1 MSIVKGLKDLNK
13 ALDKPS
19 YSGGDENK
27 GRWLKVEDG
36 ESVKIRFLQ
45 ELDPDSPTY
54 NDKLGCGFIAL
65 EHTNPKDYRRKALD
79 TMESEGRDWA
89 NEQHRKDP
97 KAGWKARTR
106 LYINVLVDDGKE
118 EPYVAVLNTHVNK
131 DNVRNGFFELD
142 WNDHFVL
149 KLKQE
154 GYGYDGDKDEE
165 IVDRWFREL
174 CANVVVDENLPEVN
188 TGVIDI
194 QSVKRN
200 NR

>member
-1 MSIVKGLKDLNK
+1 MNK
-13 ALDKPS
+13 WIEKLFGID
-19 YSGGDENK
+19 
-27 GRWLKVEDG
+27 
-36 ESVKIRFLQ
+36 KIRAETEASLKAASEATKIEQ
-45 ELDPDSPTY
+45 DAIAAAKKATQAEEES
-54 NDKLGCGFIAL
+54 KLTA
-65 EHTNPKDYRRKALD
+65 KDRANRK
-79 TMESEGRDWA
+79 
-89 NEQHRKDP
+89 NEP
-97 KAGWKARTR
+97 W
-106 LYINVLVDDGKE
+106 VS
-118 EPYVAVLNTHVNK
+118 VLNTHINQ

>member
-1 MSIVKGLKDLNK
+1 MRRFIEKLFGIDKIKAETEASLK
-13 ALDKPS
+13 AAA
-19 YSGGDENK
+19 EAT
-27 GRWLKVEDG
+27 
-36 ESVKIRFLQ
+36 KIAQDATAAAERATQ
-45 ELDPDSPTY
+45 AEETA
-54 NDKLGCGFIAL
+54 KLS
-65 EHTNPKDYRRKALD
+65 PKDRATKL
-79 TMESEGRDWA
+79 
-89 NEQHRKDP
+89 
-97 KAGWKARTR
+97 
-106 LYINVLVDDGKE
+106 KE
-118 EPYVAVLNTHVNK
+118 PWVGVLNTHVNK
-131 DNVRNGFFELD
+131 ENVRNGFFELD

-200 NR
+200 NK